1 MVVVA
6 DGRIFPELQVLIF
19 VSYAVF
25 LQKILLEFYCWHTV
39 TVLTQAGTS
48 RGERAKML
56 LSPSFQD
63 TIELIT
69 TVFCF
74 I

>member
-25 LQKILLEFYCWHTV
+25 LQKNLLEFYCWH

-48 RGERAKML
+48 RGERA
-56 LSPSFQD
+56 
-63 TIELIT
+63 
-69 TVFCF
+69 
-74 I
+74 